1 MFEAHTFAKTMK
13 RCRVARGLTQA
24 EVAERL
30 LVTPQS
36 VSRWECGEA
45 IPDIQHLAELS
56 ELLGVSLD
64 MLVLNRSPE
73 TEGIIGVDA
82 GGSKTEFV
90 LIDTDGNLLSRVVLE
105 GANPNACGIEKTIQ
119 LALRGIRLLCP
130 DNLRVLGIWFGG
142 AGLASGNHADM
153 LLSALRKAFP
163 FTQVFCGSDMLN
175 VLACASTPE
184 HCIAA
189 ISGTGS
195 VVYLHDHGKVLR
207 RGGNGYRFER
217 YGSGYDV
224 GRDAITA
231 ALRDRDGLGEKTLL
245 TALVEQKLGGR
256 AWEHIQELYQGD
268 VAYIASFAPLVS
280 EAADRN
286 DAVAL
291 DILQQNGAHLAKLIG
306 ALVQQS
312 PGVKTVVLS
321 GSMLTRN
328 KRFREMVVSQL
339 PPGLKIEIP
348 TYPPVFGAC
357 LHCARLLGL
366 REMPKAENFLKKKT

>member
-1 MFEAHTFAKTMK
+1 MFEAHTFAETLK

-24 EVAERL
+24 DVAERL

-36 VSRWECGEA
+36 VSRWECGDA
-45 IPDIQHLAELS
+45 VPDIRHLAELA

-64 MLVLNRSPE
+64 MLVLNCSPE

-90 LIDTDGNLLSRVVLE
+90 LIDTDGDQLARTVLE
-105 GANPNACGIEKTIQ
+105 GANPNVCGIETTVQI
-119 LALRGIRLLCP
+119 ALRGIRLLCP
-130 DNLRVLGIWFGG
+130 ENLRVLGIWFGG

-163 FTQVFCGSDMLN
+163 STQVFCGSDILN

-195 VVYLHDHGKVLR
+195 VVYLNDHGKVLR
-207 RGGNGYRFER
+207 RGGNGYRFEQL
-217 YGSGYDV
+217 GSGYDV

-231 ALRDRDGLGEKTLL
+231 ALRDRDGLGEQTLL
-245 TALVEQKLGGR
+245 TALVEQKLGGG
-256 AWEHIQELYQGD
+256 AWEHIQELYQGSI
-268 VAYIASFAPLVS
+268 AYIATFAPLVS
-280 EAADRN
+280 EAAEQN
-286 DAVAL
+286 DAVATE
-291 DILQQNGAHLAKLIG
+291 ILRQNSAHLAKLVS
-306 ALVQQS
+306 ALAEQS
-312 PGVKTVVLS
+312 PGVQTVVLS
-321 GSMLTRN
+321 GSMLTKNR
-328 KRFREMVVSQL
+328 RFREMVLSQL
-339 PPGLKIEIP
+339 PPGLKPEIP
-348 TYPPVFGAC
+348 PCPPVFGAC

-366 REMPKAENFLKKKT
+366 REMPKAENFLKQKT